1 MKSRLGAPE
10 HQLPVRTGRR
20 RRDALGNAL
29 RLTRLARWLG
39 PWANER
45 RAPRGVQRV
54 EEQIAG
60 PDGSIRQW
68 IYRPRRPT
76 GTVLLVPGL
85 HFAGPADPR
94 MDRFARVLAKAGYWV
109 CAPFLPAF
117 INMRLAPSLID
128 DALAVFDALAAR
140 ADRPAGQP
148 GVFSISFGSL
158 PALRIA
164 AARPKQVGSALIFGG
179 YAAWQDTLRFSITGG
194 HGVPHDP
201 LNRPVVF
208 MNLVEHLPD
217 VPADPA
223 LLLAAWRRYL
233 HATWGKPEMKRD
245 GAWQSVARTI
255 ADDLPVGCQRLFLLG
270 CGLAPGALHVA
281 EAALAASAAARDW
294 LDPRPHMGAIE
305 CPVSIVHGADDDVIP
320 HTQAQLL
327 SEALPTA
334 SRAGVYISGAYG
346 HTGKAGRGAAF
357 REIKTMLGMLRA
369 LARLGAVKG

>member
-1 MKSRLGAPE
+1 MRPRS
-10 HQLPVRTGRR
+10 TRR
-20 RRDALGNAL
+20 RLEALTHAV

-45 RAPRGVQRV
+45 RAPRGITRS
-54 EEQIAG
+54 EEEIAG
-60 PDGSIRQW
+60 PTGPIRQW
-68 IYRPRRPT
+68 IYHPRRPT
-76 GTVLLVPGL
+76 GSVLLVPGL

-117 INMRLAPSLID
+117 INMRLEPSLIR

-140 ADRPAGQP
+140 TDRPAGRP

-158 PALRIA
+158 PALHVA
-164 AARPKQVGSALIFGG
+164 AARPQQVGSALIFGG
-179 YAAWQDTLRFSITGG
+179 YADWQQTLRFSITGG
-194 HGVPHDP
+194 RGVPHDP

-217 VPADPA
+217 APADPT

-233 HATWGKPEMKRD
+233 HATWGKPEMKQD
-245 GAWQSVARTI
+245 GAWQAVARTI
-255 ADDLPVGCQRLFLLG
+255 AETLPAGLQRHFLLG
-270 CGLAPGALHVA
+270 CGLAPGALDVA
-281 EAALAASAAARDW
+281 QAALAASAKARDW
-294 LDPRPHMGAIE
+294 LDPRPALARIE

-327 SEALPTA
+327 FDALPP
-334 SRAGVYISGAYG
+334 RARGGVFISGVYG
-346 HTGKAGRGAAF
+346 HTGTGGRGKAL
-357 REIKTMLGMLRA
+357 RELKTMVGMLRA
-369 LARLGAVKG
+369 LARLGEA